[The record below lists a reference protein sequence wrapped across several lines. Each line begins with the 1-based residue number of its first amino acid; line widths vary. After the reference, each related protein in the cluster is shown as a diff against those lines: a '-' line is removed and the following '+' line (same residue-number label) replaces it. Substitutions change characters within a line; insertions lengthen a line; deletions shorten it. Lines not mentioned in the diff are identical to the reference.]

1 MHCAVG
7 VESELFSTADGC
19 VYNAEDRPYEIAIFQ
34 KFTFLDTPKRVEK
47 RRIVI
52 SRGDNAIWP

>member
-1 MHCAVG
+1 MNR
-7 VESELFSTADGC
+7 E
-19 VYNAEDRPYEIAIFQ
+19 PYEIAIFQ